1 MIYPAGA
8 SLDYEAPGACTKYEL
23 TGQAKSLITQSQ
35 TIFLFYLQQESSPLQ
50 LHLISAAF
58 GEIYIQH
65 SKPTHRLGQGGL
77 AGKCNIKHTIC
88 TGYVHMISLTTSGC
102 FLYISQA
109 PFIHAIPR
117 QIAREIIDNTL
128 VLCDPPTP

>member
-65 SKPTHRLGQGGL
+65 ST
-77 AGKCNIKHTIC
+77 
-88 TGYVHMISLTTSGC
+88 
-102 FLYISQA
+102 
-109 PFIHAIPR
+109 
-117 QIAREIIDNTL
+117 
-128 VLCDPPTP
+128 DPPTGWGKVGLQESATLNTPYALVMCT